1 MTAGTV
7 KPNGVL
13 RHSRGFTQLNYSP
26 VVLSLKVTFWRCH
39 MTTYAVSVSEFK
51 AHCLD
56 MIRQVEK
63 AGTAVDLVRRGKSC
77 CAAGADSVSA
87 AGYPRMA
94 AFARSWHFVCAP
106 RRIGA

>member
-1 MTAGTV
+1 
-7 KPNGVL
+7 
-13 RHSRGFTQLNYSP
+13 
-26 VVLSLKVTFWRCH
+26 

-77 CAAGADSVSA
+77 CAAGADSIRT
-87 AGYPRMA
+87 AGYTRMA
-94 AFARSWHFVCAP
+94 AIARQGRFERVR
-106 RRIGA
+106 RRIGS